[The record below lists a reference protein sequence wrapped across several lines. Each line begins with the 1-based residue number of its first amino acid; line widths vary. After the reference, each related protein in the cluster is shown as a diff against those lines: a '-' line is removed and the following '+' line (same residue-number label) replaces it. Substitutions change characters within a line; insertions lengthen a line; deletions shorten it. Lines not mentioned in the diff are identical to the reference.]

1 MSGRGATFVLMYRE
15 ELKVDT
21 NFTPSYF
28 GGRNRPL
35 HVPRNCNLE
44 QLKFMILRA
53 LKYDPSKYSV
63 KLVCRV
69 PVGNEYVASEVEDDE
84 VCEVLLCQA
93 ATEFFIMYV
102 DVKEIEVLGDN
113 NNPPNLQR
121 YETLCSSERDD
132 VVAGPS
138 RVEPVEELLDW

>member
-1 MSGRGATFVLMYRE
+1 MSGRGATFVLMYGG

-28 GGRNRPL
+28 GGRSRPL

-44 QLKFMILRA
+44 QLKFRILRA

-93 ATEFFIMYV
+93 ATELLIMYV
-102 DVKEIEVLGDN
+102 DVEEIEVLGDN
-113 NNPPNLQR
+113 TNPPNLQR
-121 YETLCSSERDD
+121 YETSCPAERDD

-138 RVEPVEELLDW
+138 RVGPVEELLAW